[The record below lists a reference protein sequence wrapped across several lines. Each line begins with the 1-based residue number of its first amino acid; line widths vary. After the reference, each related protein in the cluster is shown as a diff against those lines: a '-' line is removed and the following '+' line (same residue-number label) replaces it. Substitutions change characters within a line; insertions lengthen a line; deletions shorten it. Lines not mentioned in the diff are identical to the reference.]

1 MKTFGQR
8 LREVRRRK
16 DITLER
22 LSNDIGVTKA
32 TLSRYE
38 NDIRVPDVHTANK
51 IAEYLGVSVDYL
63 LGHTISENVVRVDN
77 CEKGK
82 EMMDYIYK
90 VLVDTDQITPEEAAH
105 GIEDDERRKEI
116 FRKIG
121 TAIEFAKN
129 FNK

>member
-1 MKTFGQR
+1 MKTFGKR
-8 LREVRRRK
+8 LREARRRK
-16 DITLER
+16 DITLEQ

-51 IAEYLGVSVDYL
+51 IAEYLGITVDYL
-63 LGHTISENVVRVDN
+63 LGHTDKESIVKVSSY
-77 CEKGK
+77 EKSK
-82 EMMDYIYK
+82 DMMEYIYQ
-90 VLVDTDQITPEEAAH
+90 VLVDTGQITKEEAIH
-105 GIEDDERRKEI
+105 GIDDDERRKEI